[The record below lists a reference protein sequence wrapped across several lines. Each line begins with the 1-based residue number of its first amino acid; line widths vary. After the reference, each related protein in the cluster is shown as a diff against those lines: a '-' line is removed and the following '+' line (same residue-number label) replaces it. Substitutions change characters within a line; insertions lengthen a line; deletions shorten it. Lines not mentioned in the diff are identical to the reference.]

1 MKTKMLAI
9 YERPDTYRGYSKINH
24 YHQYCKLVCE
34 RLDFSEERQCG
45 IFINDQP
52 AKDLFS
58 IVAYNYKDD
67 VVYRY
72 NFNNRDDANTCL
84 LRLLKGQN
92 YRRKGVKQ

>member
-1 MKTKMLAI
+1 MKTKILAI

-52 AKDLFS
+52 VKDLFS
-58 IVAYNYKDD
+58 IVAHNYKDD
-67 VVYRY
+67 AVYRY
-72 NFNNRDDANTCL
+72 NFDNRDDANNCL

-92 YRRKGVKQ
+92 YKRKGVK

>member
-1 MKTKMLAI
+1 MKTKILAI

-45 IFINDQP
+45 IFVNDQP
-52 AKDLFS
+52 VKDLLS
-58 IVAYNYKDD
+58 IVARNYKDE

-72 NFNNRDDANTCL
+72 NFDNRDDANNYL
-84 LRLLKGQN
+84 LGLLKGQN
-92 YRRKGVKQ
+92 YKRKGVK

>member
-9 YERPDTYRGYSKINH
+9 YEQPDTYHGHSKINH

-34 RLDFSEERQCG
+34 ILDFSEERQCG

-52 AKDLFS
+52 VKDLLS
-58 IVAYNYKDD
+58 IVAHNYKDE

-72 NFNNRDDANTCL
+72 NFDNRDDANNCL
-84 LRLLKGQN
+84 LRLLKYQN
-92 YRRKGVKQ
+92 YKRKGVK

>member
-45 IFINDQP
+45 IFVNDQP
-52 AKDLFS
+52 VKDLFS
-58 IVAYNYKDD
+58 IVARNYKDE

-72 NFNNRDDANTCL
+72 NFDNRDDANNCL
-84 LRLLKGQN
+84 LGLLRGQS
-92 YRRKGVKQ
+92 YKRKGVK

>member
-34 RLDFSEERQCG
+34 KLDFSEERQCG
-45 IFINDQP
+45 IFINDQSV
-52 AKDLFS
+52 KDLFS

-72 NFNNRDDANTCL
+72 NFDNRDDANNCL

-92 YRRKGVKQ
+92 YKRKGVK

>member
-1 MKTKMLAI
+1 MLAI
-9 YERPDTYRGYSKINH
+9 YERPDTYRGHSKINH

-52 AKDLFS
+52 VKDLFS

-72 NFNNRDDANTCL
+72 NFNNRDDANNCL

-92 YRRKGVKQ
+92 YKRKEAK